1 MGIFGGQKMAKNR
14 YLWSKFG
21 TFWSVI
27 FLHFLDIKIQFWAWN
42 VSYRHIQNI
51 FCLDFKVRTFYL
63 WLGVLW
69 VRHFLYWH
77 IHIQEASHPQSTFAI
92 FLPKFTLTQIY
103 LPNFTLK
110 PSSFLEQQYSFG
122 SCFGTSNSLNFKLL
136 LFHKPVIHIAHGWRM
151 NHSFMTDSPYFCDK
165 AGSFKL
171 DACLIGVR
179 SGKVRINEGM

>member
-21 TFWSVI
+21 TFWSVN

-77 IHIQEASHPQSTFAI
+77 IHIQEASHPQSTFVI
-92 FLPKFTLTQIY
+92 FLRKFTLSQIC
-103 LPNFTLK
+103 LPNFT
-110 PSSFLEQQYSFG
+110 PNPSFLLNLLWLLSILKFLSF
-122 SCFGTSNSLNFKLL
+122 F
-136 LFHKPVIHIAHGWRM
+136 
-151 NHSFMTDSPYFCDK
+151 YF
-165 AGSFKL
+165 
-171 DACLIGVR
+171 
-179 SGKVRINEGM
+179 IND